1 MLLSLIRQDLGLSEK
16 ELVELLNGGFEI
28 EDQYDEELLLDLWD
42 EAAEAESEENEMDYD
57 EPEEW
62 LEF

>member
-1 MLLSLIRQDLGLSEK
+1 MLLGYIRQDLGLSEK
-16 ELVELLNGGFEI
+16 ELVELLNGSYEL
-28 EDQYDEELLLDLWD
+28 EDGYDEELLLDLWD
-42 EAAEAESEENEMDYD
+42 EAAEATSECETDYD

>member
-16 ELVELLNGGFEI
+16 ELDELLNGGFEI

>member
-1 MLLSLIRQDLGLSEK
+1 MLLSIIRQDLGLSEK
-16 ELVELLNGGFEI
+16 ELDELLNGGFEI

>member
-16 ELVELLNGGFEI
+16 ELDELLNGGFEI

-57 EPEEW
+57 EHEEW